1 MLLAAAVGDM
11 TILSEFY
18 GDIQQHLGLKSE
30 QTVVT
35 LMQLAH
41 GQTKSIYNLREESS
55 RTFKINNPQLFDS
68 VFKITYY
75 GRLFTEG
82 QIQRVPESVNTDF
95 NHIAKKLSYP
105 YGYPDNETKYLAQGL
120 RLLIRACWSDSESIQ
135 QIIKKLCSTN
145 QFWKS
150 L

>member
-1 MLLAAAVGDM
+1 MLLAAALGDM

-18 GDIQQHLGLKSE
+18 SDIQQHLGLKSE

-35 LMQLAH
+35 LIQLAH

-95 NHIAKKLSYP
+95 NHIAKKL
-105 YGYPDNETKYLAQGL
+105 
-120 RLLIRACWSDSESIQ
+120 
-135 QIIKKLCSTN
+135 
-145 QFWKS
+145 
-150 L
+150 